1 MITQLKVI
9 GILLIALA
17 LLHIA
22 FPKYFKWEE
31 ELGTLSLINRQ
42 LMTVHTFFIG
52 LTVFLIGLLCL
63 TSSND
68 LIHTNLGKKIC
79 IGLGIFWTLRL
90 FTQFFGYSS
99 KLWRGKRFETVTHI
113 VFVFIWG
120 YLSFFFW
127 SIAIR

>member
-68 LIHTNLGKKIC
+68 LIHTNLGKKVC

-99 KLWRGKRFETVTHI
+99 KLWRGKRFETVMHI
-113 VFVFIWG
+113 LFVFIWG